1 MYTYF
6 QEIRRRDGIRSPK
19 APFPRFR
26 PYVIIYLMKLLF
38 LKRRLLYGKDT
49 YQPR

>member
-19 APFPRFR
+19 APPSPTF
-26 PYVIIYLMKLLF
+26 ILTL
-38 LKRRLLYGKDT
+38 
-49 YQPR
+49 